1 MNNHLAMAETA
12 NDEQLLDQ
20 LVQDLFLQH
29 LRDEFGKHNQS
40 LSENREEVLSLGM
53 KFDKKFKNLIG
64 SVEDV
69 ASKLEEQG
77 IEQSN
82 GKEDTLV
89 SLSSLRDSLVKSSET
104 VTGQSLAFKVQLD
117 NIQEQLSLQDSELKE
132 QISEQADHQAHQV
145 SDVLAAL
152 QTVQMTLTEQQRL
165 MNQQQLALHSNRR
178 WGMLAVGFTVL
189 NTLILAGVT
198 ALYFI
203 KQGF

>member
-29 LRDEFGKHNQS
+29 LRDELGKQNQS

-165 MNQQQLALHSNRR
+165 MNQQQLTLHSKRR

-189 NTLILAGVT
+189 NTLILAGMT

>member
-29 LRDEFGKHNQS
+29 LRDELGKQNQS

-132 QISEQADHQAHQV
+132 QISELADHQAHQV

-152 QTVQMTLTEQQRL
+152 QTVQMTLMEQQRL

-189 NTLILAGVT
+189 NTLILAGMT

>member
-29 LRDEFGKHNQS
+29 LRDELGKQNQS

-82 GKEDTLV
+82 SKEDTLA

-104 VTGQSLAFKVQLD
+104 VTGQSLVFKAQLD
-117 NIQEQLSLQDSELKE
+117 NIQEQLNLQDSELKE

-178 WGMLAVGFTVL
+178 RGMLAVGFTVL
-189 NTLILAGVT
+189 NTLILAVMT

>member
-29 LRDEFGKHNQS
+29 LRDELGKQNQS

>member
-29 LRDEFGKHNQS
+29 LRDELGKHNQS

>member
-29 LRDEFGKHNQS
+29 LRDELGKQNQS

-165 MNQQQLALHSNRR
+165 MNQQQLTLHSNRR

-189 NTLILAGVT
+189 NTLILAGMT

>member
-29 LRDEFGKHNQS
+29 LRDELGKHNQS

-132 QISEQADHQAHQV
+132 QISEHADHQAHQV

-189 NTLILAGVT
+189 NTLILAGMT

>member
-29 LRDEFGKHNQS
+29 LRDELGKQNQS
-40 LSENREEVLSLGM
+40 LTENREEVLSLGM

-64 SVEDV
+64 SVEDL

-178 WGMLAVGFTVL
+178 WGLLAVGFTVL
-189 NTLILAGVT
+189 NTLILAGMT

>member
-29 LRDEFGKHNQS
+29 LRDELGKQNQS

-104 VTGQSLAFKVQLD
+104 VTGQRLAFKVQLD

>member
-1 MNNHLAMAETA
+1 MNKNLVVAETA

-29 LRDEFGKHNQS
+29 LRDELGKQNQS

-165 MNQQQLALHSNRR
+165 MNQQQLTLHSNRR

-189 NTLILAGVT
+189 ITLILAGMT

>member
-29 LRDEFGKHNQS
+29 LRDELGKQNQS

-189 NTLILAGVT
+189 NTLILAGMT